1 MSRIVSLS
9 EAIERYRKLTRYQT
23 QHYHYLNWLT
33 FIYGWAC
40 LLYPPFVI
48 ALQKFV
54 ISSARVGFWVS
65 ALGALC
71 TTAAL
76 YRFQALRQQRE
87 YFENRVGIRE
97 HRYAIRRFNRKKL

>member
-1 MSRIVSLS
+1 MSRVVSLS
-9 EAIERYRKLTRYQT
+9 EAIERYRKLTHHQT
-23 QHYHYLNWLT
+23 QYYHYLNLLT

-40 LLYPPFVI
+40 LIYPPTVI

-54 ISSARVGFWVS
+54 ITTPRLGFWMS
-65 ALGALC
+65 LLGALC

-97 HRYAIRRFNRKKL
+97 HRHAIRRFNRKKL